1 MEKIIFVRENEKS
14 NKVLFPKCENYD
26 YVAYDA
32 LQPESFFWRFLGE
45 PYQSHLGYGNTPE
58 EAVANWLYNMWGITH
73 FMVTEI
79 LQNVSVYQYVDFRYN
94 LYAPFTRLL
103 ERHTSKINSFEEAVC
118 KETKEE
124 EGIVV
129 RCITVKVS
137 IHI

>member
-1 MEKIIFVRENEKS
+1 MEKIIFVRENNKS

-26 YVAYDA
+26 YVSYDA
-32 LQPESFFWRFLGE
+32 LHPDSFFWKFLGE

-79 LQNVSVYQYVDFRYN
+79 LQNVSVYASFN
-94 LYAPFTRLL
+94 TSL

-118 KETKEE
+118 KEEKKE

-129 RCITVKVS
+129 RYITVKVS

>member
-1 MEKIIFVRENEKS
+1 MEKIIFVRENAKS

-32 LQPESFFWRFLGE
+32 LHPDSFFWKFLGE

-58 EAVANWLYNMWGITH
+58 EAVTNWLYNMWGITH

-79 LQNVSVYQYVDFRYN
+79 LQNVSVYAVFN
-94 LYAPFTRLL
+94 ESL
-103 ERHTSKINSFEEAVC
+103 ERHTFKINSFEEAVC
-118 KETKEE
+118 KEEKEE
-124 EGIVV
+124 AGIVV

>member
-32 LQPESFFWRFLGE
+32 LHPDSFFWKFLGE

-79 LQNVSVYQYVDFRYN
+79 LQNVSVYPTFN
-94 LYAPFTRLL
+94 TSL

-118 KETKEE
+118 KEGKEE

-129 RCITVKVS
+129 RYISVKVS

>member
-1 MEKIIFVRENEKS
+1 MEKIIFVRENDKA

-32 LQPESFFWRFLGE
+32 LHPDSFFWKFLGE

-79 LQNVSVYQYVDFRYN
+79 LQNVSVYASFN
-94 LYAPFTRLL
+94 TSL

-118 KETKEE
+118 KEEKKE

-129 RCITVKVS
+129 HYITVKVS

>member
-1 MEKIIFVRENEKS
+1 MEKIIFVRENDKS

-32 LQPESFFWRFLGE
+32 LHPDSFFWKFLGE

-79 LQNVSVYQYVDFRYN
+79 LQNVSVYATFN
-94 LYAPFTRLL
+94 TSL
-103 ERHTSKINSFEEAVC
+103 ERHISKINSFEEAVC
-118 KETKEE
+118 KEEKEE
-124 EGIVV
+124 VGIVV
-129 RCITVKVS
+129 RYISVKVT

>member
-1 MEKIIFVRENEKS
+1 MEKIIFVRENSKS

-32 LQPESFFWRFLGE
+32 LHPDSFFWKFLGE

-79 LQNVSVYQYVDFRYN
+79 LQNVSVYAAFN
-94 LYAPFTRLL
+94 ESL
-103 ERHTSKINSFEEAVC
+103 ERYTSKINSFEEAVC

-129 RCITVKVS
+129 RYISVKVS

>member
-1 MEKIIFVRENEKS
+1 MEKIIFVRENDKA

-32 LQPESFFWRFLGE
+32 LHPDSFFWKFLGE

-58 EAVANWLYNMWGITH
+58 EAVTNWLYNMWGITH

-79 LQNVSVYQYVDFRYN
+79 LQNVSI
-94 LYAPFTRLL
+94 YATFNTSL

-118 KETKEE
+118 KEEKEE
-124 EGIVV
+124 VGIVV
-129 RCITVKVS
+129 RYITVKVS

>member
-1 MEKIIFVRENEKS
+1 MEKIIFVRENAKS

-32 LQPESFFWRFLGE
+32 LHPDSFFWKFLGE
-45 PYQSHLGYGNTPE
+45 PYQSDLGYGNTPE

-79 LQNVSVYQYVDFRYN
+79 LQNVSVYAVFN
-94 LYAPFTRLL
+94 TSL
-103 ERHTSKINSFEEAVC
+103 EKHTSKINSFEEAVC
-118 KETKEE
+118 KEEKEE
-124 EGIVV
+124 KGIVV
-129 RCITVKVS
+129 RYISVKVS

>member
-1 MEKIIFVRENEKS
+1 MEKIIFVRENDKA

-32 LQPESFFWRFLGE
+32 LHPDSFFWKFLGE
-45 PYQSHLGYGNTPE
+45 PYQSDLGYGNTPE
-58 EAVANWLYNMWGITH
+58 EAVTNWLYNMWGITH

-79 LQNVSVYQYVDFRYN
+79 LQNVSVYASFN
-94 LYAPFTRLL
+94 TSL
-103 ERHTSKINSFEEAVC
+103 ERHTSKINSFEEAIC
-118 KETKEE
+118 KEGKEE

-129 RCITVKVS
+129 RYISVKVS

>member
-1 MEKIIFVRENEKS
+1 MEKIIFVRENKKS

-32 LQPESFFWRFLGE
+32 LHPDSFFWKFLGE

-79 LQNVSVYQYVDFRYN
+79 LQNVSVYAVFN
-94 LYAPFTRLL
+94 ESL
-103 ERHTSKINSFEEAVC
+103 ERHTFKINSFEEAVC
-118 KETKEE
+118 KEEKEE
-124 EGIVV
+124 VGIVV
-129 RCITVKVS
+129 RCISVKVS

>member
-32 LQPESFFWRFLGE
+32 LHPDSFFWKFLGE

-79 LQNVSVYQYVDFRYN
+79 LQNVSVYATFN
-94 LYAPFTRLL
+94 TSL

-118 KETKEE
+118 KEEKEE

-129 RCITVKVS
+129 RYISVKVT

>member
-1 MEKIIFVRENEKS
+1 MEKIIFVRKNDKS

-32 LQPESFFWRFLGE
+32 LHPDSFFWKFLGE

-79 LQNVSVYQYVDFRYN
+79 LQNVSVYATFN
-94 LYAPFTRLL
+94 TLL
-103 ERHTSKINSFEEAVC
+103 ERHTFKINSFEEAVC
-118 KETKEE
+118 KEEKEE
-124 EGIVV
+124 VGIVV
-129 RCITVKVS
+129 RYISVKVS
-137 IHI
+137 IHV

>member
-1 MEKIIFVRENEKS
+1 MEKIIFVRENNKS

-32 LQPESFFWRFLGE
+32 LHPDSFFWKFLGE

-79 LQNVSVYQYVDFRYN
+79 LQNVSVYATFN
-94 LYAPFTRLL
+94 TSL
-103 ERHTSKINSFEEAVC
+103 EKHTSKINSFEEAIC
-118 KETKEE
+118 KEEKKE

-129 RCITVKVS
+129 RYISVKVS

>member
-32 LQPESFFWRFLGE
+32 LHPESFFWRFLGE

-79 LQNVSVYQYVDFRYN
+79 LQNVSVYPTFN
-94 LYAPFTRLL
+94 TSL
-103 ERHTSKINSFEEAVC
+103 ERHTFKINSFEEAVC
-118 KETKEE
+118 KEEKEE

>member
-1 MEKIIFVRENEKS
+1 MEKIIFVRENNKS

-32 LQPESFFWRFLGE
+32 LHPDSFFWKFLGE

-79 LQNVSVYQYVDFRYN
+79 LQNVSVYATFN
-94 LYAPFTRLL
+94 TLP

-118 KETKEE
+118 KEEKEE

-129 RCITVKVS
+129 RYISVKVS

>member
-32 LQPESFFWRFLGE
+32 LHPDSFFWKFLGE

-79 LQNVSVYQYVDFRYN
+79 LQNVSVYATFN
-94 LYAPFTRLL
+94 TSL
-103 ERHTSKINSFEEAVC
+103 ERHTSKINSFEEAIC
-118 KETKEE
+118 KEEKEE

-129 RCITVKVS
+129 RYISVKVT

>member
-1 MEKIIFVRENEKS
+1 MEKIIFVRENDKA

-32 LQPESFFWRFLGE
+32 LHPDSFFWKFLGE

-58 EAVANWLYNMWGITH
+58 EAVTNWLYNMWGITH

-79 LQNVSVYQYVDFRYN
+79 LQNVSI
-94 LYAPFTRLL
+94 YASFNTSL

-124 EGIVV
+124 VGIVV

>member
-1 MEKIIFVRENEKS
+1 MEKIIFVRENAKS

-32 LQPESFFWRFLGE
+32 LHPDSFFWKFLGE

-79 LQNVSVYQYVDFRYN
+79 LQNVSIYPTFN
-94 LYAPFTRLL
+94 TSL

-118 KETKEE
+118 KEEKEE

>member
-1 MEKIIFVRENEKS
+1 MEKIIFVRENKKS

-32 LQPESFFWRFLGE
+32 LHPDSFFWKFLGE

-58 EAVANWLYNMWGITH
+58 EAVANWLYNMWSITH

-79 LQNVSVYQYVDFRYN
+79 LQNVSI
-94 LYAPFTRLL
+94 YATFNTLL
-103 ERHTSKINSFEEAVC
+103 ERHTFKINSFEEAVC
-118 KETKEE
+118 KEGKEE

-129 RCITVKVS
+129 HYISVKVA

>member
-1 MEKIIFVRENEKS
+1 MEKIIFVRENKKS

-32 LQPESFFWRFLGE
+32 LHPDSFFWKFLGE
-45 PYQSHLGYGNTPE
+45 PYQSDLGYGNTPE

-79 LQNVSVYQYVDFRYN
+79 LQNVSVYATFN
-94 LYAPFTRLL
+94 TSL

-118 KETKEE
+118 KEEKEE

-129 RCITVKVS
+129 RYISVKVS

>member
-1 MEKIIFVRENEKS
+1 MEKIIFVRENDKA

-32 LQPESFFWRFLGE
+32 LHPDSFFWKFLGE

-79 LQNVSVYQYVDFRYN
+79 LQNVSVYASFN
-94 LYAPFTRLL
+94 TSL

-118 KETKEE
+118 NETKEE
-124 EGIVV
+124 VGIVV

>member
-1 MEKIIFVRENEKS
+1 MEKIIFVRENKKS

-32 LQPESFFWRFLGE
+32 LHPDSFFWKFLGE
-45 PYQSHLGYGNTPE
+45 PYQSDLGYGNTPE
-58 EAVANWLYNMWGITH
+58 EAVTNWLYNMWGITH

-79 LQNVSVYQYVDFRYN
+79 LQNVSVYATFN
-94 LYAPFTRLL
+94 TSL

-118 KETKEE
+118 KEEKEE
-124 EGIVV
+124 KGIVV
-129 RCITVKVS
+129 RYISVKVS

>member
-1 MEKIIFVRENEKS
+1 MEKIIFVRENKKS

-32 LQPESFFWRFLGE
+32 LHPDSFFWKFLGE
-45 PYQSHLGYGNTPE
+45 PYQSDLGYGNTPE
-58 EAVANWLYNMWGITH
+58 EAVTNWLYNMWGITH

-79 LQNVSVYQYVDFRYN
+79 LQNVSIYPTFN
-94 LYAPFTRLL
+94 TSL

-118 KETKEE
+118 KEEKEE

-129 RCITVKVS
+129 RYITVKVS

>member
-1 MEKIIFVRENEKS
+1 MEKIIFVRENDKA

-32 LQPESFFWRFLGE
+32 LHPDSFFWKFLGE

-58 EAVANWLYNMWGITH
+58 EAVTNWLYNMWGITH

-79 LQNVSVYQYVDFRYN
+79 LQNVSVYATFN
-94 LYAPFTRLL
+94 TSL

-118 KETKEE
+118 KEEKEE
-124 EGIVV
+124 VGIVV
-129 RCITVKVS
+129 RYITVKVS

>member
-1 MEKIIFVRENEKS
+1 MEKIIFVRENDKS

-32 LQPESFFWRFLGE
+32 LHPDSFFWKFLGE

-58 EAVANWLYNMWGITH
+58 EAVANWLYNIWGITH

-79 LQNVSVYQYVDFRYN
+79 LQNVSVYATFN
-94 LYAPFTRLL
+94 TSL
-103 ERHTSKINSFEEAVC
+103 ERHISKINSFEEAVC
-118 KETKEE
+118 KEEKEE
-124 EGIVV
+124 VGIVV
-129 RCITVKVS
+129 RYISVKVS

>member
-1 MEKIIFVRENEKS
+1 MEKIILVRENAKS
-14 NKVLFPKCENYD
+14 NKVLFPKYENYD

-32 LQPESFFWRFLGE
+32 LHPDSFFWKFLGE
-45 PYQSHLGYGNTPE
+45 PYQSHFGYGNTPE

-79 LQNVSVYQYVDFRYN
+79 LQNVSVYASFN
-94 LYAPFTRLL
+94 TSL

>member
-1 MEKIIFVRENEKS
+1 MEKVIFVRENDKA

-32 LQPESFFWRFLGE
+32 LHPDSFFWKFLGE

-79 LQNVSVYQYVDFRYN
+79 LQNVSVYATFN
-94 LYAPFTRLL
+94 TSL

-129 RCITVKVS
+129 RYITVKVS

>member
-1 MEKIIFVRENEKS
+1 MEKIIFVRENKKS

-32 LQPESFFWRFLGE
+32 LHPDSFFWKFLGE

-73 FMVTEI
+73 FIVTEI
-79 LQNVSVYQYVDFRYN
+79 LQNVSI
-94 LYAPFTRLL
+94 YATFNTSL
-103 ERHTSKINSFEEAVC
+103 EKHTSKINSFKEAVC
-118 KETKEE
+118 KEGKEE

-129 RCITVKVS
+129 RYISVKVT

>member
-1 MEKIIFVRENEKS
+1 MEKIIFVRENDKS

-32 LQPESFFWRFLGE
+32 LHPDSFFWKFLGE

-79 LQNVSVYQYVDFRYN
+79 LQNVSVYATLN
-94 LYAPFTRLL
+94 TSL

-118 KETKEE
+118 KEEKEE

-129 RCITVKVS
+129 RYISVKVT

>member
-1 MEKIIFVRENEKS
+1 MEKIIFVRENKKS
-14 NKVLFPKCENYD
+14 NKVLFPKCKNYD

-32 LQPESFFWRFLGE
+32 LHPDSFFWKFLGE
-45 PYQSHLGYGNTPE
+45 PYQSDLGYGNTPE

-79 LQNVSVYQYVDFRYN
+79 LQNVSIYPTFN
-94 LYAPFTRLL
+94 TSL
-103 ERHTSKINSFEEAVC
+103 ERHTSKINSFEEAIC
-118 KETKEE
+118 KEEKEE

-129 RCITVKVS
+129 RYISVKVA

>member
-1 MEKIIFVRENEKS
+1 MEKIIFVRENDKA

-32 LQPESFFWRFLGE
+32 LHPDSFFWKFLGE

-58 EAVANWLYNMWGITH
+58 EAVTNWLYNMWGITH

-79 LQNVSVYQYVDFRYN
+79 LQNVSVYASFN
-94 LYAPFTRLL
+94 TSL

-124 EGIVV
+124 VGIVV
-129 RCITVKVS
+129 RCIIVKVS

>member
-1 MEKIIFVRENEKS
+1 MEKIIFVRENKKS

-32 LQPESFFWRFLGE
+32 LHPDSFFWKFLGE

-58 EAVANWLYNMWGITH
+58 EAVTNWLYNMRGIAH

-79 LQNVSVYQYVDFRYN
+79 LQNVSVYAVFN
-94 LYAPFTRLL
+94 ESL
-103 ERHTSKINSFEEAVC
+103 ERHTFKINSFEEAVC
-118 KETKEE
+118 KEEKEE
-124 EGIVV
+124 AGIVV

>member
-1 MEKIIFVRENEKS
+1 MEKIIFVRENDKA

-32 LQPESFFWRFLGE
+32 LHPDSFFWKFLGE
-45 PYQSHLGYGNTPE
+45 PYQSDLGYGNTPE

-79 LQNVSVYQYVDFRYN
+79 LQNVSVYATFN
-94 LYAPFTRLL
+94 TSL

-118 KETKEE
+118 KEEKEE
-124 EGIVV
+124 VGIVV
-129 RCITVKVS
+129 RYITVKVS

>member
-32 LQPESFFWRFLGE
+32 LHPDSFFWKFLGE

-79 LQNVSVYQYVDFRYN
+79 LQNVSVYATFN
-94 LYAPFTRLL
+94 TSL

-118 KETKEE
+118 KEEKKE

>member
-1 MEKIIFVRENEKS
+1 MEKIIFVRENDKA

-32 LQPESFFWRFLGE
+32 LHPDSFFWKFLGE

-79 LQNVSVYQYVDFRYN
+79 LQNVSVYATFN
-94 LYAPFTRLL
+94 TSL

-124 EGIVV
+124 VGIVV

>member
-1 MEKIIFVRENEKS
+1 MEKIIFVRENDKA

-32 LQPESFFWRFLGE
+32 LHPDSFFWKFLGE

-79 LQNVSVYQYVDFRYN
+79 LQNVSVYASFN
-94 LYAPFTRLL
+94 TSL
-103 ERHTSKINSFEEAVC
+103 ERYTSKINSFEEAVC

-124 EGIVV
+124 VGIVV
-129 RCITVKVS
+129 RYITVKVS

>member
-1 MEKIIFVRENEKS
+1 MEKIIFVRENAKS

-32 LQPESFFWRFLGE
+32 LHPDSFFWKFLGE
-45 PYQSHLGYGNTPE
+45 PYQSDLGYGNTPE

-79 LQNVSVYQYVDFRYN
+79 LQNVSI
-94 LYAPFTRLL
+94 YATFNTSL

-118 KETKEE
+118 KEGKEE
-124 EGIVV
+124 KGIVV
-129 RCITVKVS
+129 RYISVKVS

>member
-1 MEKIIFVRENEKS
+1 MEKIIFVRENDKA

-32 LQPESFFWRFLGE
+32 LHPDSFFWKFLGE

-58 EAVANWLYNMWGITH
+58 EAVTNWLYNMWGITH

-79 LQNVSVYQYVDFRYN
+79 LQNVSI
-94 LYAPFTRLL
+94 YASFNTSL

-124 EGIVV
+124 VGIVV
-129 RCITVKVS
+129 RYITVKVS